1 MAPRESDLY
10 APVKRLLEGQGYAVK
25 GEVGALDVM
34 AVRGDE
40 PPVVVELKLSFT
52 LSLVHQGI
60 ARQALTDHVYLAI
73 PKGARREDRRNVTL
87 CRRLGLGLITVRAS
101 DSWVEVLCDPAPYR
115 PRQFPKRTARL
126 LREFARLEGDPNIG
140 GGTRRGLVT
149 AYRQDALRLVAALG
163 DGPRTGADLARETGV
178 AQARRIMA
186 DNHHGWFVRVSR
198 GLYELS
204 DEGQKLAKSAD

>member
-73 PKGARREDRRNVTL
+73 PKGVRRDDRRNVTL